1 MRCRISAGDW
11 EMVHELRN
19 SRIDVQC
26 DRQVQKVREV
36 RVTGAN
42 SVVAVSPE

>member
-1 MRCRISAGDW
+1 MRCKISAGDW
-11 EMVHELRN
+11 EMVHELRD

-26 DRQVQKVREV
+26 DRQVEEV

-42 SVVAVSPE
+42 SVVVVSSE

>member
-1 MRCRISAGDW
+1 MRCRISVGDC

-19 SRIDVQC
+19 SRIDVLC
-26 DRQVQKVREV
+26 NRQIQEV